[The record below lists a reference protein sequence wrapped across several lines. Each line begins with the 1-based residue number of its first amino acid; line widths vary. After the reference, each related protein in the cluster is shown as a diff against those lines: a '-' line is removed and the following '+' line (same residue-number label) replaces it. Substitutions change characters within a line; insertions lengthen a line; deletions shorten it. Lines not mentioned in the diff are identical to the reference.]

1 MLWFTIIMM
10 MVCSFNC
17 NEQND
22 ILYPYTNDEGEI
34 GFIDKYGNIVVEPQY
49 DDFGTFSEGLAAVSD
64 GDSWRYINNK
74 GMIVVNLRFDVASDF
89 SEGRAIIKRDG
100 EWGFVDKTGNE
111 VITASFEGVHNYHEG
126 LAAAKISV
134 S

>member
-1 MLWFTIIMM
+1 
-10 MVCSFNC
+10 MV
-17 NEQND
+17 
-22 ILYPYTNDEGEI
+22 
-34 GFIDKYGNIVVEPQY
+34 
-49 DDFGTFSEGLAAVSD
+49 
-64 GDSWRYINNK
+64 
-74 GMIVVNLRFDVASDF
+74 VVNLRFDVASDF